1 MFDRTSPWNRLSRA
15 LCLLCAAG
23 CGGSQNVA
31 RKNDMASLTDSGYA
45 PVNGLRMY
53 YEIHG
58 SGGMPLVLLH
68 GGGSTIASSFG
79 VILPFLAAHRRVIA
93 VELQGHGRTS
103 DREGPVSFAQDADDT
118 AALLA
123 YLHIDRADFLGFS
136 NGGHDLIDL
145 GIRHP
150 DLVHKLV
157 IAAAF
162 YRRDGA
168 VPGFFDGMDHA
179 TFDSMP
185 APLKDAFLRVTP
197 DPNRLHAMHDKDLG
211 RMVRFRDWS
220 DEALRSIRAP
230 VLLMTS
236 DRDIVTPEHAVQM
249 SHVLPNARLVILPG
263 QHGEFLGEVCS
274 ARPGSR
280 VPELTA
286 ALVAE
291 YLDGP

>member
-1 MFDRTSPWNRLSRA
+1 MPDRMSPRNHVLLA
-15 LCLLCAAG
+15 LCLLGAAG
-23 CGGSQNVA
+23 CGSQDFA
-31 RKNDMASLTDSGYA
+31 RKNSMSTPTDGGYA
-45 PVNGLRMY
+45 PVNGLLMY
-53 YEIHG
+53 YEVHG

-68 GGGSTIASSFG
+68 GGGSTIESTFG
-79 VILPFLAAHRRVIA
+79 TILPFLAAHRRVIA

-103 DREGPVSFAQDADDT
+103 DREGPVSFAQDADDV

-123 YLHIDRADFLGFS
+123 YLHIARADFLGFS
-136 NGGHDLIDL
+136 NGGHDLIDV

-150 DLVHKLV
+150 GLVHKMV

-168 VPGFFDGMDHA
+168 VAGFFDGMDHA

-185 APLKDAFLRVTP
+185 APLQEAFLRVTP
-197 DPNRLHAMHDKDLG
+197 DPERLHAMHDKDRE
-211 RMVRFRDWS
+211 RMVRFQDWS

-236 DRDIVTPEHAVQM
+236 DRDIVTPEHAVRM
-249 SHVLPNARLVILPG
+249 SHVLPDARLVILPG
-263 QHGEFLGEVCS
+263 PHGQFLGEVCS

-286 ALVAE
+286 AMIAE
-291 YLDGP
+291 YLDER